1 MGARVAGSP
10 RVSIGLP
17 VFNGERFL
25 VEAVESI
32 LAQHEDDLELIIA
45 DNASTDATPDI
56 CREFVA
62 RDRRV
67 RYVGSDRNRGIA
79 WNFNRLVDLAQAP
92 YFKWADCDDVI
103 EPSLV
108 GRCVAALD
116 ADPSAVLAYTW
127 ARYIDEDGATLRDTV
142 EVPRYGSSSSTVER
156 AQGFLQLPTTHVLEL
171 QGVIRRQELSE
182 TCGMGPYATSDLAL
196 ILELAMRGRFAEIP
210 EPLFLHR
217 MHDARAS
224 LAAPSPRERS
234 RMHTEDGR
242 AALLPRW
249 RLALSL
255 ARGVLT
261 SPTPMSQRLRILPW
275 VGVWAFRHW
284 TQLAYD
290 LVEGLPGPGARAAE
304 AVRRRRQAQRQTTG
318 ASM

>member
-1 MGARVAGSP
+1 VDGVP

-32 LAQHEDDLELIIA
+32 LAQHERDLELIIA
-45 DNASTDATPDI
+45 DNASTDATAEI
-56 CREFVA
+56 CRDFVA
-62 RDRRV
+62 RDQRV

-79 WNFNRLVDLAQAP
+79 WNFNRLVDLARAP

-127 ARYIDEDGATLRDTV
+127 ARYIDENGDTLRETV
-142 EVPRYGSSSSTVER
+142 EVPQYGSSANTVER
-156 AQGFLQLPTTHVLEL
+156 VKGFLRLPATHVLEL
-171 QGVIRRQELSE
+171 QGVIRRRELSA
-182 TCGMGPYATSDLAL
+182 TCRMGPYATSDLAL

-234 RMHTEDGR
+234 RIHTEDGR

-249 RLALSL
+249 RLAIGL
-255 ARGVLT
+255 ARGVLA
-261 SPTPMSQRLRILPW
+261 SPVPVSQRLQILPA
-275 VGVWAFRHW
+275 VGLWATRHW
-284 TQLAYD
+284 TQLAFD
-290 LVEGLPGPGARAAE
+290 LVEGLPGPGARTAE
-304 AVRRRRQAQRQTTG
+304 AVRRRRRAHRQIAGVPTP
-318 ASM
+318 